1 MQYARVRPYRK
12 KKLAKA
18 QELLQALEARSMGMS
33 NTLEVCQQR
42 AEVNRLLD
50 LQERMCKQ
58 RSCNP
63 WLKESVKNARFFHE
77 KASNRKQCD
86 TILGVMDETDTWH
99 ENEDKIAKIITG

>member
-1 MQYARVRPYRK
+1 
-12 KKLAKA
+12 
-18 QELLQALEARSMGMS
+18 MGMS

-50 LQERMCKQ
+50 VQERMCKQ